1 MKTKIIEKRVDRSVE
16 AGSGG
21 LYIPI
26 LGDIFP
32 SLFGHKM
39 RETVTYVFVCT
50 DGKEYVVE
58 ELLFDRYNKGD
69 KIVVDKDGQ
78 VSW

>member
-1 MKTKIIEKRVDRSVE
+1 MTNLNKMKTKIIEKRVDRSVE

-32 SLFGHKM
+32 SLFGQQI
-39 RETVTYVFVCT
+39 RE
-50 DGKEYVVE
+50 K
-58 ELLFDRYNKGD
+58 
-69 KIVVDKDGQ
+69 Q
-78 VSW
+78 